1 MYGGTMAT
9 MVDFESVE
17 LVITIGSSGDGR
29 ISISA
34 LFFGLPRG
42 YQNPYFEGKHPNLW
56 RL

>member
-1 MYGGTMAT
+1 MAT

>member
-1 MYGGTMAT
+1 MAT
-9 MVDFESVE
+9 MVDFESP
-17 LVITIGSSGDGR
+17 GDGQ
-29 ISISA
+29 ISMSA